1 MTFIDSLYDNI
12 KSHEKLGLYPLTRRY
27 IFGENTKWGQVDLSA
42 ISRLRK
48 ETMVYRNTR
57 LGN

>member
-1 MTFIDSLYDNI
+1 MTYDNI

-27 IFGENTKWGQVDLSA
+27 IFGENTKWGQVGLSA

-48 ETMVYRNTR
+48 ETMVYRKTR